1 MKTREMDDSI
11 ALANFFIDKSTS
23 EKCDITL
30 LKLVKLVYIAHG
42 YLLALLNRSFL
53 NSRYDKVEAWRLG
66 PVIPTVYHTFK
77 YNANSPIKEKGV
89 VCVLN
94 ENDDP
99 VFVVPQISDSAK
111 IVLDFVWSRYGQM
124 SPSTLVALLHEE
136 GTPWKLY
143 YSEGKNIEIPDD
155 VTKDYYDTL
164 FKVLSRQ

>member
-77 YNANSPIKEKGV
+77 YNANSPIK
-89 VCVLN
+89 
-94 ENDDP
+94 
-99 VFVVPQISDSAK
+99 
-111 IVLDFVWSRYGQM
+111 
-124 SPSTLVALLHEE
+124 
-136 GTPWKLY
+136 
-143 YSEGKNIEIPDD
+143 
-155 VTKDYYDTL
+155 
-164 FKVLSRQ
+164 